1 MYVMYVIVDIQKGM
15 PTSSET
21 GTCWHPMELSVPT
34 IKQSLLYT
42 MFYSAEGDYRKQ
54 VATNADIPSLAIWCI
69 YMCVYIL
76 HVYYILSYVYVVF
89 AKC

>member
-54 VATNADIPSLAIWCI
+54 VATNADILSLAIWCI
-69 YMCVYIL
+69 YIYIYVCVCIYCMYIIYC
-76 HVYYILSYVYVVF
+76 HMYT
-89 AKC
+89 